1 MWEGQV
7 RVGIAGMGETGG
19 DVSVGVGV
27 CVFGFGGLPSLPYP
41 RNSSL
46 PMQSS
51 SVRELS
57 VGWCIGEVPVC
68 VEFVNCLKWV
78 ELNNLM

>member
-1 MWEGQV
+1 MGV
-7 RVGIAGMGETGG
+7 AGMGETGG
-19 DVSVGVGV
+19 VVSVGVGV

-51 SVRELS
+51 LVRELS
-57 VGWCIGEVPVC
+57 VGWCIGEVSVR
-68 VEFVNCLKWV
+68 VECMILSEWC
-78 ELNNLM
+78 

>member
-7 RVGIAGMGETGG
+7 RVGIAGMDETGG
-19 DVSVGVGV
+19 DVSVGVGG
-27 CVFGFGGLPSLPYP
+27 FGFGGLPSLPP
-41 RNSSL
+41 PSNSSL

-57 VGWCIGEVPVC
+57 VG
-68 VEFVNCLKWV
+68 
-78 ELNNLM
+78 